1 MTGFIVSVFPS
12 RNRVSSQ
19 EAFEGLELGEG
30 KPSRPVLRGPGGRKA
45 VWLLGSYYESDY
57 NGGSLNPSL
66 ATCSGRTRAP
76 ASPIAVAT
84 RLAAPFSTR
93 KITQPPPPA
102 PHTLAALP
110 PCLPATVISLS
121 IKVVVI
127 PGALLR
133 RNFHSSRNNRPTP
146 SQSLA
151 TNA

>member
-1 MTGFIVSVFPS
+1 MSGMNPKRRSIELLSVSTESRLRAIAPRQDRLGARPPARDVVLLAAIYIDTGG
-12 RNRVSSQ
+12 N
-19 EAFEGLELGEG
+19 
-30 KPSRPVLRGPGGRKA
+30 
-45 VWLLGSYYESDY
+45 
-57 NGGSLNPSL
+57 LNPSR
-66 ATCSGRTRAP
+66 ATCNGRTRAP

-93 KITQPPPPA
+93 KITHPPPPA

-121 IKVVVI
+121 MKGVVI

-133 RNFHSSRNNRPTP
+133 RIFHSSRNNRPTP

-151 TNA
+151 THA